1 MTQNTF
7 DRQDLRTLGDDVKSD
22 VFHALLVAHEVKLL
36 PEAYG
41 QFLLTAI
48 TCYGLVVRAQLL
60 DSISQVM
67 ADGKLTEERIDKTI
81 SSLCKILDR
90 EAGKLGD
97 QIELINEVKYG
108 PEGRH

>member
-7 DRQDLRTLGDDVKSD
+7 DREDLRTLGDQVKND
-22 VFHALLVAHEVKLL
+22 VFHALLEAHEVKLL

-60 DSISQVM
+60 DSISQVL
-67 ADGKLTEERIDKTI
+67 ADEQLTEARIDKTI
-81 SSLCKILDR
+81 STLCKGLDR
-90 EAGKLGD
+90 EAMKLGN
-97 QIELINEVKYG
+97 QVELINEVKYA